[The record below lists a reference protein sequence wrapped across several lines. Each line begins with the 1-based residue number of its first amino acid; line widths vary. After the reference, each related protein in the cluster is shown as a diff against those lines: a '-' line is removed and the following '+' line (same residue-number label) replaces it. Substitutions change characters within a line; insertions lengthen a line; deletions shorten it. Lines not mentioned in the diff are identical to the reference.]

1 MVLEILALFPRLA
14 PFKVITLDDG
24 WDQLNRSFMFILC
37 VLFGSI
43 VTIRCYTG
51 SVIECDGFVKVS
63 SSSVFNLTYL
73 LQDPGS
79 IAVRHKQ
86 LLVLCPP
93 ISLTHSWSLS
103 FLSPETVYIG
113 YFRTTL
119 PSTSVFRLF

>member
-63 SSSVFNLTYL
+63 L
-73 LQDPGS
+73 LITQMMFWYKDIDKIFKFQKGPF
-79 IAVRHKQ
+79 
-86 LLVLCPP
+86 P
-93 ISLTHSWSLS
+93 I
-103 FLSPETVYIG
+103 I
-113 YFRTTL
+113 
-119 PSTSVFRLF
+119 